1 MELSFRKLSFQTVLQ
16 KPRRFRL
23 FPLDYRSELFLPKQ
37 CKSFFCIRRRR
48 VDEKLR
54 SGTRRREEQQEEVI
68 LPGSFSLRGAAVETE
83 HSVLCC
89 SINHK
94 GVHVRPLTP
103 DDIFWTLNPGA
114 VRSFVR
120 ERERDTGTKDMDSP
134 GHDGPDLTNG
144 MEKTSTLKHFPPYG
158 SMGGNSTGDTCPTCQ
173 ADQLVA
179 VISCNDVR
187 LKPRRTKL
195 YVCASM
201 AACVC
206 LCCLILFFLFPRS
219 ITLTPVSVLSV
230 MVYFHP
236 DTVNVQVTNLI
247 NVTNENFV
255 PVQIVDFNVQSVVAD
270 IVLGKSKIFNMTA
283 IPSRSQKSFLLQVEL
298 YQHSHAFHGVA
309 NDAEHFLP
317 VPHGAAV
324 PERLRVHRLWH
335 QLDDPSSRQTW
346 DREIMNIHGRIGPLT
361 LWYRMCER

>member
-1 MELSFRKLSFQTVLQ
+1 
-16 KPRRFRL
+16 
-23 FPLDYRSELFLPKQ
+23 
-37 CKSFFCIRRRR
+37 
-48 VDEKLR
+48 
-54 SGTRRREEQQEEVI
+54 
-68 LPGSFSLRGAAVETE
+68 
-83 HSVLCC
+83 
-89 SINHK
+89 
-94 GVHVRPLTP
+94 
-103 DDIFWTLNPGA
+103 
-114 VRSFVR
+114 
-120 ERERDTGTKDMDSP
+120 MDSP

-158 SMGGNSTGDTCPTCQ
+158 SMGGNSTGDTCPTCRGTGRIPRGQ

-270 IVLGKSKIFNMTA
+270 IVLGKSKILNMTA
-283 IPSRSQKSFLLQVEL
+283 IPSRSQKSYTIRF
-298 YQHSHAFHGVA
+298 
-309 NDAEHFLP
+309 DLP
-317 VPHGAAV
+317 ISDKG
-324 PERLRVHRLWH
+324 LNSYCK
-335 QLDDPSSRQTW
+335 SSS
-346 DREIMNIHGRIGPLT
+346 INIHMLFMELQMT
-361 LWYRMCER
+361 LNISYLSHTEQLSLNAFEYIDCGTNSTTPHPVRRGIVK